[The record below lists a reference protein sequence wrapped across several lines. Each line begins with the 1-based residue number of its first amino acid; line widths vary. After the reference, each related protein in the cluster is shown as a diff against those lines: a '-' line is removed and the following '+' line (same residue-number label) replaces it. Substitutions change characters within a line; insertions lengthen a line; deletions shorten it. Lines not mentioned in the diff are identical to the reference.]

1 MKINNKEVIKFTK
14 DDIKSVT
21 LDSHKYDTW
30 VCLFGHTRK
39 IHGNENRI
47 WDKVKVKIVDRNG
60 AIIGVSERVRFKQ
73 QWNKDLRKYTDTWL
87 EVKVR

>member
-1 MKINNKEVIKFTK
+1 MEEE
-14 DDIKSVT
+14 
-21 LDSHKYDTW
+21 LDEIWGTI
-30 VCLFGHTRK
+30 CGHTK
-39 IHGNENRI
+39 NIHGNEKRI
-47 WDKVKVKIVDRNG
+47 MNKVKVKIVDRNG

>member
-1 MKINNKEVIKFTK
+1 MSEIKLTQEEEELA
-14 DDIKSVT
+14 
-21 LDSHKYDTW
+21 LDDTW
-30 VCLFGHTRK
+30 GCLFGHTRK

-60 AIIGVSERVRFKQ
+60 AIIGVSNRVRFKQ
-73 QWNKDLRKYTDTWL
+73 EQDSKTKRYTDTWL

>member
-1 MKINNKEVIKFTK
+1 MYNANEITLTKEEEELA
-14 DDIKSVT
+14 
-21 LDSHKYDTW
+21 LDDTW
-30 VCLFGHTRK
+30 GCLCGHTHR

-47 WDKVKVKIVDRNG
+47 GDKVKVKIVDRNG

>member
-1 MKINNKEVIKFTK
+1 MSEIKLTQEEEELA
-14 DDIKSVT
+14 
-21 LDSHKYDTW
+21 LDDTW
-30 VCLFGHTRK
+30 GCLFGHTRK
-39 IHGNENRI
+39 IHGNEKRI
-47 WDKVKVKIVDRNG
+47 MNKVKVKIVDRNG

>member
-1 MKINNKEVIKFTK
+1 MLKVILTEEDKEIA
-14 DDIKSVT
+14 
-21 LDSHKYDTW
+21 LDDTW
-30 VCLFGHTRK
+30 GCLYGHTRK
-39 IHGNENRI
+39 IHGNENRVGY
-47 WDKVKVKIVDRNG
+47 KVKVKIVDRNG

>member
-1 MKINNKEVIKFTK
+1 MSEIKLTQEEEELA
-14 DDIKSVT
+14 
-21 LDSHKYDTW
+21 LDDTW
-30 VCLFGHTRK
+30 GCLFGHTRK

-47 WDKVKVKIVDRNG
+47 WHKVKVKIVDRNG

>member
-1 MKINNKEVIKFTK
+1 MLKVILTEEDKEIA
-14 DDIKSVT
+14 
-21 LDSHKYDTW
+21 LDDTW
-30 VCLFGHTRK
+30 GCLFGHTRK

-47 WDKVKVKIVDRNG
+47 RNKVKVKIVDRNG

-73 QWNKDLRKYTDTWL
+73 QWSKDLRKYTDTWL

>member
-1 MKINNKEVIKFTK
+1 MYNVNEIKLTKEEEELA
-14 DDIKSVT
+14 
-21 LDSHKYDTW
+21 LDDTW
-30 VCLFGHTRK
+30 GYLCGHTHR

-47 WDKVKVKIVDRNG
+47 NDKVKVKIVDRNG

>member
-1 MKINNKEVIKFTK
+1 MSRIKLTKEEE
-14 DDIKSVT
+14 DLA
-21 LDSHKYDTW
+21 LDDTW
-30 VCLFGHTRK
+30 GCLFGHTRK

-73 QWNKDLRKYTDTWL
+73 EQDNKTKRYTDTWL
-87 EVKVR
+87 EVRVR

>member
-1 MKINNKEVIKFTK
+1 MYNEIELTQQEEELA
-14 DDIKSVT
+14 
-21 LDSHKYDTW
+21 LDDTW
-30 VCLFGHTRK
+30 GSLGGHARR

-73 QWNKDLRKYTDTWL
+73 KKDSKTKKYTDTWL
-87 EVKVR
+87 EVRVR

>member
-1 MKINNKEVIKFTK
+1 MYNANEITLTKEEEELA
-14 DDIKSVT
+14 
-21 LDSHKYDTW
+21 LDETW
-30 VCLFGHTRK
+30 GSLCGHTHR

-47 WDKVKVKIVDRNG
+47 MNKVKVKIVDRNG

>member
-1 MKINNKEVIKFTK
+1 MLKVILTEEYKEIA
-14 DDIKSVT
+14 
-21 LDSHKYDTW
+21 LDDTW
-30 VCLFGHTRK
+30 GSLCGHTHS

>member
-1 MKINNKEVIKFTK
+1 MLKVILTEEDKEIA
-14 DDIKSVT
+14 
-21 LDSHKYDTW
+21 LDDTW
-30 VCLFGHTRK
+30 GCLFGHTRN

-47 WDKVKVKIVDRNG
+47 NYKVKVKIVDRNG

>member
-1 MKINNKEVIKFTK
+1 MYNVNEIKLTPEEEELA
-14 DDIKSVT
+14 
-21 LDSHKYDTW
+21 LDDTW
-30 VCLFGHTRK
+30 GCLFGHTRK

-47 WDKVKVKIVDRNG
+47 RDKVKVKIVDRNG

-73 QWNKDLRKYTDTWL
+73 EKDSKTKRYIDTWL